1 MMDAKAVTA
10 RIERHDPPSYE
21 EAKEVGSIATQSA
34 RQRPLVERLKAGD
47 AEAFDVAFQRHVS
60 QVFRKA
66 LRLLGNEADAE
77 DVVQEVFL
85 TVHKKAKTFRGECA
99 LSTWLYRLTVNAALG
114 KLRRQKR
121 SKEILYD
128 DYLPKFQKDGHHAVR
143 PVADWS
149 EKIDDDR
156 SDRRELQ
163 RLLKQALEQLK
174 PVDKAVVVLSDLEG
188 YLDREI
194 ASTLGLSV
202 SAVKTRLHRSRL
214 FLRGRLAAHLG
225 YSPA

>member
-1 MMDAKAVTA
+1 
-10 RIERHDPPSYE
+10 
-21 EAKEVGSIATQSA
+21 
-34 RQRPLVERLKAGD
+34 
-47 AEAFDVAFQRHVS
+47 
-60 QVFRKA
+60 
-66 LRLLGNEADAE
+66 
-77 DVVQEVFL
+77 
-85 TVHKKAKTFRGECA
+85 
-99 LSTWLYRLTVNAALG
+99 VNAALG
-114 KLRRQKR
+114 KLRRQRR

-188 YLDREI
+188 YQDREI